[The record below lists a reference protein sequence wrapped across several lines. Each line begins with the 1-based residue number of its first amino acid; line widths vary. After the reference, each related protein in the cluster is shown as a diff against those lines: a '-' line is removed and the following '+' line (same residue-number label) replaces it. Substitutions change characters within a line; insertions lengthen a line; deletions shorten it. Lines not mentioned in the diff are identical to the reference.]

1 VDTAG
6 EMAEWSSKNSLSF
19 VADMEAEWKKQGATV
34 SRLSSAEQATYMT
47 KIAPLG
53 DQMLGGHKNEQ
64 IREMYGI
71 LKASAKKHEKM

>member
-1 VDTAG
+1 MKT
-6 EMAEWSSKNSLSF
+6 
-19 VADMEAEWKKQGATV
+19 
-34 SRLSSAEQATYMT
+34 
-47 KIAPLG
+47 IAPLG